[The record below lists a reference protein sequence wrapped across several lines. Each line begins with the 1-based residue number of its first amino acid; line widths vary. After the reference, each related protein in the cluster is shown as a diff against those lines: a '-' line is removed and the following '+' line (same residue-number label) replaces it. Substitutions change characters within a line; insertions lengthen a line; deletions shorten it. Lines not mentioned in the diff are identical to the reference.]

1 MFIIASGYFG
11 IGDKYRKFYIT
22 KMAENHTI
30 KLYHGSNQAVEQ
42 PQLLK
47 PTHPMDFGAGFY
59 TTTNYQQA
67 LDFAKKVAIRQKIG
81 KPTITAYEAQENI
94 LRSKYKILEFYSADK
109 AWLDFVTS
117 NRQIFNPEI
126 DAEIVIGAV
135 ANDDIIEVVRL
146 YENGVY
152 TVEET
157 LKRLK
162 IKTLYN
168 QYVFRT
174 QGAINELITKEV
186 INV

>member
-1 MFIIASGYFG
+1 
-11 IGDKYRKFYIT
+11 
-22 KMAENHTI
+22 MAENHII
-30 KLYHGSNQAVEQ
+30 KLYHGSNQAVEY

-67 LDFAKKVAIRQKIG
+67 VDFAKKVTIRRKIG
-81 KPTITAYEAQENI
+81 KPTVTAYEAEENI
-94 LRSKYKILEFYSADK
+94 LRSKYKVLEFHLADK
-109 AWLDFVTS
+109 AWLNFVTA
-117 NRQIFNPEI
+117 NRQILNPEI

-135 ANDDIIEVVRL
+135 ANDDVIEVVRL
-146 YENGVY
+146 YENGIY

-157 LKRLK
+157 LRRLK

-174 QGAINELITKEV
+174 QEAINELTTKEAT
-186 INV
+186 NVQGNV

>member
-1 MFIIASGYFG
+1 
-11 IGDKYRKFYIT
+11 
-22 KMAENHTI
+22 MAKDHI
-30 KLYHGSNQAVEQ
+30 LKLYHGSNQAVEQ
-42 PQLLK
+42 PRLLK

-67 LDFAKKVAIRQKIG
+67 ADFAKKVTIRRKMG
-81 KPTITAYEAQENI
+81 KPIVTAYEAKENI
-94 LRSKYKILEFYSADK
+94 LRSKYKILEFHSADK
-109 AWLDFVTS
+109 TWLDFVTT
-117 NRQIFNPEI
+117 NRQILNPEI

-135 ANDDIIEVVRL
+135 ANDDVIEVVRL

-157 LKRLK
+157 LRRLK

-174 QGAINELITKEV
+174 QKAINELSAKEAT
-186 INV
+186 NVQSNI

>member
-1 MFIIASGYFG
+1 
-11 IGDKYRKFYIT
+11 
-22 KMAENHTI
+22 MAEIRII

-67 LDFAKKVAIRQKIG
+67 LDFAKKVAIRQKTG
-81 KPTITAYEAQENI
+81 NPTITAYEAQENI

-109 AWLDFVTS
+109 DWLDFVTA
-117 NRQIFNPEI
+117 NRQILNPEI

-174 QGAINELITKEV
+174 QKAISELITKEV